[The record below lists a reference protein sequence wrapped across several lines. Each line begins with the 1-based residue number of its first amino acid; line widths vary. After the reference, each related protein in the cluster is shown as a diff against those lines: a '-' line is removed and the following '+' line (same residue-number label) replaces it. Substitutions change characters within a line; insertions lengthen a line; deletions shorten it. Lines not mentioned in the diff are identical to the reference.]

1 MVVGI
6 DTYHDSSTRGRS
18 VGGFIA
24 STNSTLTKYH
34 TQCLFQDSGQE
45 LADKLKEC
53 MTGLLSMCWLIM
65 MCMYSCAVALRKY
78 NELNNGLPD
87 RIIVYRDGVGDGQV
101 SLMA

>member
-53 MTGLLSMCWLIM
+53 MTG
-65 MCMYSCAVALRKY
+65 
-78 NELNNGLPD
+78 
-87 RIIVYRDGVGDGQV
+87 
-101 SLMA
+101 

>member
-24 STNSTLTKYH
+24 STNASLTKYY

-53 MTGLLSMCWLIM
+53 MTGVFAVCVCVFAVCECGTSLQVPCVGLSW
-65 MCMYSCAVALRKY
+65 
-78 NELNNGLPD
+78 
-87 RIIVYRDGVGDGQV
+87 
-101 SLMA
+101 

>member
-24 STNSTLTKYH
+24 STNASLTKYY

-53 MTGLLSMCWLIM
+53 MTGVFAVCVCVCCLCVCLLS
-65 MCMYSCAVALRKY
+65 
-78 NELNNGLPD
+78 
-87 RIIVYRDGVGDGQV
+87 V
-101 SLMA
+101 SVVLLCRCLA